1 MWVTYNMQHTSPA
14 YSPSTPITVAQRR
27 GIGPNMLVAG
37 NSDAGYY
44 GDLTQSDVLT
54 AAGLQ
59 ALQNAGST
67 ALTTPQTTFSW
78 RKMLYKNKILLVPNR
93 PVFKD
98 SWQNVYKAGFV
109 YGDVDRS
116 KLPVVPTL
124 DPSLAIAQNACVTIA
139 GDQYIIRLMRGYSDD
154 YTLRPTGIQNT
165 VTTATTTTDT
175 TPSPRYDNEYDAL
188 WLPNLTVTPVTQV
201 LPNFPDAVTP
211 ANGTNY
217 GTMTQGC
224 LAVPPA

>member
-1 MWVTYNMQHTSPA
+1 MP
-14 YSPSTPITVAQRR
+14 
-27 GIGPNMLVAG
+27 
-37 NSDAGYY
+37 
-44 GDLTQSDVLT
+44 
-54 AAGLQ
+54 
-59 ALQNAGST
+59 
-67 ALTTPQTTFSW
+67 
-78 RKMLYKNKILLVPNR
+78 
-93 PVFKD
+93 
-98 SWQNVYKAGFV
+98 
-109 YGDVDRS
+109 
-116 KLPVVPTL
+116 
-124 DPSLAIAQNACVTIA
+124 VTIA

-217 GTMTQGC
+217 GTMTQELSGGATGLIRGGRAM
-224 LAVPPA
+224 LAALG